1 MAVVQMLVEGF
12 NVAAADNV
20 MCRNTVNV
28 GWDGRIFDCD
38 FNQQLDMGMRYAAHG
53 CCFQSIKQLVDSTT
67 TKGQQT
73 IEGATVRTM
82 EDLRTCLCMCVIAA
96 A

>member
-1 MAVVQMLVEGF
+1 MQMLVEGF

-38 FNQQLDMGMRYAAHG
+38 FNQQLDMGMRYAPHRKAV
-53 CCFQSIKQLVDSTT
+53 FNQTIKQPVHYTT
-67 TKGQQT
+67 AEGQQT
-73 IEGATVRTM
+73 IKSGTVRTM
-82 EDLRTCLCMCVIAA
+82 EDP
-96 A
+96 